1 MGWITKFSKEFID
14 SPLLKQQ
21 KEQGVSRRLVGLE
34 LIDKG
39 IARHGYPVTDAA
51 GNPIG
56 QVTSGTMSPSLKK
69 AIAMAYVPAELSAP
83 GSEVYVEVRGKLLRA
98 RVVRMPFE

>member
-1 MGWITKFSKEFID
+1 MDFFMFSPIRGNFSSMAPHAAHLRSGTKMG
-14 SPLLKQQ
+14 
-21 KEQGVSRRLVGLE
+21 GLE